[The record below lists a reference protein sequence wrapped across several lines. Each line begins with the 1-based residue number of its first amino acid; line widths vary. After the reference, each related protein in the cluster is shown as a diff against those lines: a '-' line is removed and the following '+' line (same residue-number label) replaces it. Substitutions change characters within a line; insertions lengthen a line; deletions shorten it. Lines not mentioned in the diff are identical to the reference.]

1 MARGPILLAVV
12 ATLAGCAREGPED
25 PAVAAPGA
33 GIPVGAIG
41 AVGASF
47 DAPSATPSLGPAPK
61 SKHGKPKAA
70 PIEPIPPDPFESPPD
85 DPSPAPS
92 IVPEPTPTPK
102 KKPKHS
108 PSETTL

>member
-1 MARGPILLAVV
+1 MRCASILLAIAAA
-12 ATLAGCAREGPED
+12 ATGCSREGPED
-25 PAVAAPGA
+25 PALAAPGA

-61 SKHGKPKAA
+61 SKHGKPKPA
-70 PIEPIPPDPFESPPD
+70 PVEPVPDPFESPPD
-85 DPSPAPS
+85 DPAPAPS
-92 IVPEPTPTPK
+92 IAPGPTPPT
-102 KKPKHS
+102 KKPKYHS

>member
-25 PAVAAPGA
+25 PALAAPGA

-61 SKHGKPKAA
+61 GKHGKPKAA
-70 PIEPIPPDPFESPPD
+70 PPVEPIPPDPFESPPD
-85 DPSPAPS
+85 DPSPPPS
-92 IVPEPTPTPK
+92 IAPGPT